1 MLTLLAHERVKERH
15 LVAQVVRFVRV
26 LHSRGQQC
34 HQPAP
39 ALAHRAHAAR
49 QRWFDALALAPVRR
63 VEPQLDAVHPV
74 ARRWQLGDETTVT
87 MTMTATMT
95 ATMTTSQ
102 EAKLREGTKRPS
114 AIFWARGS
122 GSSTRRDCVEGARV
136 HVDSQRLTLDVVA
149 PEPQRCLV
157 AVLGNH
163 DLVQHVWRGAL
174 QVCKGR
180 APARLHYA
188 WRPPSRRVCTPPPSQ
203 LPTSVATPGPRV
215 NEPPS
220 ARLDKLRPCY
230 RGSVRSPRCA
240 NPTPRDGPTRQ
251 ICRSPRGAAV
261 TLRLG

>member
-15 LVAQVVRFVRV
+15 LVAQVVHFVRV
-26 LHSRGQQC
+26 LHVRVEPERERRSVSTRRRRKEFEAEESSPRLERVEGQQC

-122 GSSTRRDCVEGARV
+122 GSSSEAGSSA
-136 HVDSQRLTLDVVA
+136 
-149 PEPQRCLV
+149 LV
-157 AVLGNH
+157 M
-163 DLVQHVWRGAL
+163 
-174 QVCKGR
+174 
-180 APARLHYA
+180 
-188 WRPPSRRVCTPPPSQ
+188 
-203 LPTSVATPGPRV
+203 
-215 NEPPS
+215 
-220 ARLDKLRPCY
+220 
-230 RGSVRSPRCA
+230 
-240 NPTPRDGPTRQ
+240 
-251 ICRSPRGAAV
+251 
-261 TLRLG
+261 